1 MTQIYTIPNGH
12 LFYICG
18 DLNSRCADFSDFI
31 EGVDELPERHVVDF
45 HHNSYGTIFCDFLID
60 VNCCILNG
68 RNSLHN
74 DYTFI
79 STRGCSVVDY
89 CIAPY
94 EQLERFTDF
103 YVHRATELVRQT
115 GVADNFDLRTIVP
128 DHSFLTWNVNL
139 KFAFSDEGISRIY
152 EPKRKIKYDTQNIPQ
167 DWLLDHDIIEKIDNI
182 IRRLENGENTQV
194 SVDSLYENFV
204 NIIKSEMSQKLSSKF
219 IICSGYDNKQR
230 KCRKPWWNDELT
242 RLWNDVCKH
251 ENEWIK
257 AQGNIRKHLHHSYTQ
272 KRKIFDKSVQKVK
285 RQYWYSSQEELL
297 DSTNNPKEFWR
308 KIGKIG
314 VGTERQ
320 NVIPM

>member
-1 MTQIYTIPNGH
+1 MNVDILGIGETHLVNQSGINIDGYQWIGHNRKNIHVRAKCGSGGVGVLVRSEIYNAFNISIVDNDTEGILWIKLQDKFCRSNIFFVAVVYLPPENSCRAVDVHEFMETLMTQIYTIPNGH

-31 EGVDELPERHVVDF
+31 EGVDELPERHVDDF

-79 STRGCSVVDY
+79 SIRGCSVVDY

-167 DWLLDHDIIEKIDNI
+167 DWLLDHDIIEKIANI

-194 SVDSLYENFV
+194 SVDSLYENF
-204 NIIKSEMSQKLSSKF
+204 
-219 IICSGYDNKQR
+219 
-230 KCRKPWWNDELT
+230 
-242 RLWNDVCKH
+242 
-251 ENEWIK
+251 
-257 AQGNIRKHLHHSYTQ
+257 
-272 KRKIFDKSVQKVK
+272 
-285 RQYWYSSQEELL
+285 
-297 DSTNNPKEFWR
+297 
-308 KIGKIG
+308 
-314 VGTERQ
+314 
-320 NVIPM
+320 